1 MDHFSLETENVHP
14 IKIIDKEN
22 FNQWN
27 EKQSS
32 YVQNWVKTNGFKGAL
47 FDFLIIPSKSG
58 SIDQVLFG
66 WGENVD
72 RLRDRFH
79 FAKIRDLLRNGTYR
93 ISYAPTGFDFTEAF
107 LGWALSGYKF
117 DNYKKILSD
126 EIHLVLEKNTNT
138 ILLNSLI
145 NGEYLTRN
153 LINIPASDLGPEE
166 LANESKKLADKFGA
180 KYSVTVGDDLLEENF
195 PMIHVVGRA
204 SKQEPRLIDIIWGDE
219 RSFKVTLVGK
229 GVCFDTGGLNIKPG
243 SSMGLMKKDMGG
255 AATVLGL
262 ASMIMEAKLDVRL
275 RVLIPAVEN
284 SISSDSFRPQDIL
297 HSRKGLTVEVNNT
310 DAEGRLVLAD
320 ALSFADE
327 EQPDL
332 LICMATLTGAA
343 RVALGPDIAPFFT
356 NDDNFAQKIMDN
368 GKKYYDPVW
377 RMPFW
382 DPYEKMIEPEV
393 ADLDNA
399 PQSSFAGSVTAALF
413 LRRFVEKS
421 KIFVHFDIFGW
432 SETRKIARPKGGV
445 GMASRT
451 LFHLIKDHTEKNNG

>member
-1 MDHFSLETENVHP
+1 
-14 IKIIDKEN
+14 
-22 FNQWN
+22 
-27 EKQSS
+27 
-32 YVQNWVKTNGFKGAL
+32 
-47 FDFLIIPSKSG
+47 
-58 SIDQVLFG
+58 
-66 WGENVD
+66 
-72 RLRDRFH
+72 
-79 FAKIRDLLRNGTYR
+79 
-93 ISYAPTGFDFTEAF
+93 
-107 LGWALSGYKF
+107 
-117 DNYKKILSD
+117 
-126 EIHLVLEKNTNT
+126 
-138 ILLNSLI
+138 
-145 NGEYLTRN
+145 
-153 LINIPASDLGPEE
+153 
-166 LANESKKLADKFGA
+166 
-180 KYSVTVGDDLLEENF
+180 
-195 PMIHVVGRA
+195 
-204 SKQEPRLIDIIWGDE
+204 
-219 RSFKVTLVGK
+219 
-229 GVCFDTGGLNIKPG
+229 
-243 SSMGLMKKDMGG
+243 
-255 AATVLGL
+255 
-262 ASMIMEAKLDVRL
+262 
-275 RVLIPAVEN
+275 
-284 SISSDSFRPQDIL
+284 
-297 HSRKGLTVEVNNT
+297 
-310 DAEGRLVLAD
+310 LAD